1 MATQEN
7 PQLNRMIQNRIY
19 GIYQKK
25 IANPTYDGG
34 IYFDP
39 QLRTYMRH
47 KIQKKVSKRMAK
59 GGQCPCCK
67 IYGGMCGC
75 AKCCGGKP
83 GEKRM
88 QQIFKAKNQELA
100 MERPDLYQRKS
111 SGSMGYGS
119 GMTQRKFGR
128 TQRKFGRTLNPWVS
142 FLTDWIEQNPNVPKK
157 QAFKLAS
164 KAYKRMKKSK

>member
-1 MATQEN
+1 MGYKYTMATQQN

-19 GIYQKK
+19 GIYEEKMQ
-25 IANPTYDGG
+25 NPTYDGG
-34 IYFDP
+34 IYVDP

-59 GGQCPCCK
+59 GGQCRCCK

-88 QQIFKAKNQELA
+88 QQIFKAKNYELA
-100 MERPDLYQRKS
+100 EERPDLYQKKS
-111 SGSMGYGS
+111 SKSMGYGS
-119 GMTQRKFGR
+119 GR
-128 TQRKFGRTLNPWVS
+128 RKFGRTLNPWVS
-142 FLTDWIEQNPNVPKK
+142 FLTNWIEQNPTVPKK

-164 KAYKRMKKSK
+164 KAYKKMKNSR